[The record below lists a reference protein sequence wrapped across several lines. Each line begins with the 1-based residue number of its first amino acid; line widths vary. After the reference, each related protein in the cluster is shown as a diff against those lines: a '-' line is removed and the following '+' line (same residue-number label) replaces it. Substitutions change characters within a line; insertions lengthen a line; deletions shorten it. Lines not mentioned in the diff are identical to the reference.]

1 MKVFALLFVFL
12 TCSLK
17 CFCQT
22 DIDKFY
28 TNSICNCY
36 DSLKQN
42 QAISNI
48 TFPLCFQKAIEKN
61 PLPFI
66 KECLR
71 IYGDTSE
78 QTGYKFGKV
87 FAERMSIS
95 LVNNCRPYFL
105 ITDSLR
111 YEEYKYLNKDSLK
124 KEVSILESKY
134 PGKREKSFFDNR
146 GLLYFQMG
154 LYNNALDD
162 IKIVLKEEPNNVKNI
177 FTKAWINEIQGNFT
191 EAILLYKQA
200 ADLSKIKAFEIFT
213 EIATRKKNGL

>member
-1 MKVFALLFVFL
+1 MKVFCLLLVLSTFSVK
-12 TCSLK
+12 SY
-17 CFCQT
+17 CQT

-28 TNSICNCY
+28 SNSICNCY
-36 DSLKQN
+36 DSLKQIK
-42 QAISNI
+42 AISNI
-48 TFPLCFQKAIEKN
+48 TFPLCFQKAIERN

-66 KECLR
+66 EECLR

-78 QTGYKFGKV
+78 QIGYQFGKV

-162 IKIVLKEEPNNVKNI
+162 INIVLKEDPNNVKNI

-200 ADLSKIKAFEIFT
+200 ADLSKIKGFEIFT
-213 EIATRKKNGL
+213 EIATRKKNGI